1 MRHILDFHGMSNL
14 ILNII
19 NVLIDEIDMEEYKN
33 KHKFFQNVIRTVA
46 SKPSYALLKNDK
58 NKLFL
63 QTKKLFKKERYL
75 NLNIFNNRIAITKI
89 TLSSHNLAINTSKR
103 YKLHEDMK
111 IYKNCKRKEIENEIY
126 MIFSC
131 DKYDKIWKKPFK
143 DLNEVDNI
151 KLQIGNKLEKLKVF
165 ITQILWKLLI
175 YLDSSWRE
183 PLNLGSTR
191 RK

>member
-46 SKPSYALLKNDK
+46 SKPSYSLLKNDK

-131 DKYDKIWKKPFK
+131 DKYDKI
-143 DLNEVDNI
+143 
-151 KLQIGNKLEKLKVF
+151 
-165 ITQILWKLLI
+165 
-175 YLDSSWRE
+175 
-183 PLNLGSTR
+183 
-191 RK
+191 

>member
-1 MRHILDFHGMSNL
+1 M
-14 ILNII
+14 NII

-46 SKPSYALLKNDK
+46 SKPSYSLLKNDK

-89 TLSSHNLAINTSKR
+89 RLSSHNLATSTSKR
-103 YKLHEDMK
+103 YNLHEDMK
-111 IYKNCKRKEIENEIY
+111 IYKNYKKKEIENEIY

-131 DKYDKIWKKPFK
+131 DKYDNIWKKPFK

-151 KLQIGNKLEKLKVF
+151 KLQIGNKIEKLKIF
-165 ITQILWKLLI
+165 FAA
-175 YLDSSWRE
+175 DSLKAPNISGQF
-183 PLNLGSTR
+183 LTR
-191 RK
+191 AFESR

>member
-14 ILNII
+14 TLNVIT
-19 NVLIDEIDMEEYKN
+19 VLIDEIDMEEYKN

-131 DKYDKIWKKPFK
+131 DKYDKI
-143 DLNEVDNI
+143 
-151 KLQIGNKLEKLKVF
+151 
-165 ITQILWKLLI
+165 
-175 YLDSSWRE
+175 
-183 PLNLGSTR
+183 
-191 RK
+191 

>member
-14 ILNII
+14 TLNII
-19 NVLIDEIDMEEYKN
+19 TVLIDEIDMEEYKN

-63 QTKKLFKKERYL
+63 QTKKIFKKERYL

-131 DKYDKIWKKPFK
+131 DKYDKIWKKTFK